1 MFFVILYRFF
11 PCFVNVCFILK
22 QKWGRMLHPNDGSH
36 PHAGL
41 APQKLIT
48 KKKERNIFSKA
59 EKAWMV
65 LWYAVILQKFVVS
78 KY

>member
-1 MFFVILYRFF
+1 MSF
-11 PCFVNVCFILK
+11 PSA
-22 QKWGRMLHPNDGSH
+22 GSH